1 MLRVIFTMYYRY
13 KSKQRRKITTKWVIN
28 LLLIIAAVYV
38 VHQYH
43 QYIFFWKY
51 TINKLQEKIEIA
63 SKQPD
68 STIRQQQLKDLCN
81 AAYKYAESNP
91 LSSDAYY
98 LLGETYCHYAYSLLN
113 KSIYSLYDESV
124 LQNISANIRQYF
136 LLSIKAI
143 NKGIALGGRSSIDD
157 NTRVIQATSLYL
169 SGYYPVNEIYYI
181 IQKVSNIQKL
191 SLHNIRMYSL
201 IAIKSGH
208 YEEGIELVKA
218 KGVSDNI
225 EGRMFLA
232 ASYLY
237 ANQQSNAIMQYRNI
251 LQNSRDNTII
261 KEVHIELGKIFYR
274 KGVYDQSLEH
284 LNAALQIDA
293 QDVQCKL
300 WLGKVY
306 SAVGNVSQAKALW
319 SEVLLLDS
327 ENAEAKRLLGIM

>member
-1 MLRVIFTMYYRY
+1 MYYRY
-13 KSKQRRKITTKWVIN
+13 KSKQRRKITTKWIVNI
-28 LLLIIAAVYV
+28 LLIVAVV
-38 VHQYH
+38 FAVHRYH

-51 TINKLQEKIEIA
+51 TINKLQEKVEIA
-63 SKQPD
+63 SKQTD
-68 STIRQQQLKDLCN
+68 ITIRQQQLKDLCN

-91 LSSDAYY
+91 LSCDAYY
-98 LLGETYCHYAYSLLN
+98 LLGESYCNYAYSLLD
-113 KSIYSLYDESV
+113 KPVYSLYDESV
-124 LQNISANIRQYF
+124 LQNISADIRQYF

-143 NKGIALGGRSSIDD
+143 NKGIALGGISSVDD
-157 NTRVIQATSLYL
+157 NTRVIQAASLYC
-169 SGYYPVNEIYYI
+169 SGYYPVNEIYAI
-181 IQKVSNIQKL
+181 IQKVSNIHKL
-191 SLHNIRMYSL
+191 SLHNIRIYSM

-208 YEEGIELVKA
+208 AEEGIELVKT
-218 KGVSDNI
+218 KGVSDSI

-251 LQNSRDNTII
+251 LQNSRDNIVI

-274 KGVYDQSLEH
+274 KGVYAQSLEH
-284 LNAALQIDA
+284 LNAALQIDDH
-293 QDVQCKL
+293 DVQCKL

-327 ENAEAKRLLGIM
+327 TNAEAKRLLGIL

>member
-1 MLRVIFTMYYRY
+1 MYYRY
-13 KSKQRRKITTKWVIN
+13 KSKHRRKITTKWIVNI
-28 LLLIIAAVYV
+28 LLIVTVVYV
-38 VHQYH
+38 VHHYH

-51 TINKLQEKIEIA
+51 TINKLQENIDIA

-68 STIRQQQLKDLCN
+68 ITIRQQQLKDLCT

-91 LSSDAYY
+91 LSADAYY
-98 LLGETYCHYAYSLLN
+98 LLGETYCNYAYSLLN
-113 KSIYSLYDESV
+113 KPIYSLYDESV
-124 LQNISANIRQYF
+124 LHNISADIRQYF
-136 LLSIKAI
+136 LLSIKAF
-143 NKGIALGGRSSIDD
+143 NKGIALGGMSSIDD
-157 NTRVIQATSLYL
+157 NMRVIQATSLYC
-169 SGYYPVNEIYYI
+169 SGYYPVNEIYAI
-181 IQKVSNIQKL
+181 LQKVSNIHKL
-191 SLHNIRMYSL
+191 SFHNIRMYSM

-208 YEEGIELVKA
+208 YEEGIGLVKS

-251 LQNSRDNTII
+251 LQNSRDNAII

-274 KGVYDQSLEH
+274 KGVYAQSLEH
-284 LNAALQIDA
+284 LNAALQIDDH
-293 QDVQCKL
+293 DVQCKL

-327 ENAEAKRLLGIM
+327 TNAEAKRLLGIM

>member
-1 MLRVIFTMYYRY
+1 MYYRY
-13 KSKQRRKITTKWVIN
+13 KSKQRRKITTKWIVNI
-28 LLLIIAAVYV
+28 LLIVTVVFV
-38 VHQYH
+38 VHRYH

-51 TINKLQEKIEIA
+51 TINKLQEKLEIA

-68 STIRQQQLKDLCN
+68 ITIRQQQLKDLCT
-81 AAYKYAESNP
+81 AASKYAESNP

-98 LLGETYCHYAYSLLN
+98 VLGEIYGVYAYSLL
-113 KSIYSLYDESV
+113 KKPIYSLYDESV
-124 LQNISANIRQYF
+124 LQNISTDIRQYF

-143 NKGIALGGRSSIDD
+143 NKGIALGGGSSIDD
-157 NTRVIQATSLYL
+157 NTRVVQAASLYC
-169 SGYYPVNEIYYI
+169 SGYYPINEIYTI
-181 IQKVSNIQKL
+181 IQKVSNVHKL
-191 SLHNIRMYSL
+191 SLHNIRIYSL

-237 ANQQSNAIMQYRNI
+237 ANQQTNAIIQYRDI
-251 LQNSRDNTII
+251 LKNSRDNTII

-274 KGVYDQSLEH
+274 KGVYAQSLEH
-284 LNAALQIDA
+284 LNAALQIDDH
-293 QDVQCKL
+293 DVQCKL

-306 SAVGNVSQAKALW
+306 SAVGNISQAKALW

-327 ENAEAKRLLGIM
+327 NNTEAKRLLGIM